1 MLSLF
6 SYSHVLKM
14 LNFVSTP
21 IGNLNDISL
30 RAIDVIKSSD
40 YLYAED
46 TRNVK
51 KLLDFINV
59 KISCKSF
66 HEHNEQKV
74 MLNILKQAKNSKVI
88 SIVSDAGTPSISDPG
103 YKLITKCIEE
113 NIKYTLIPGPSS
125 VISAMV
131 MSGLPSNRFAFYGF
145 VPRKIQDK
153 KKFFEDLDEETKT
166 SIIFESSNRIYD
178 TLKNLADYLNS
189 DRKVSICKEMTKIHE
204 NVIRGKASEIFK
216 FVEENQINL
225 KGEIVIV
232 IEGTSKKITAP
243 KINSKIKKEFLTKL
257 SASESA
263 KLISAVTGENKR
275 DVYKKLIQT

>member
-166 SIIFESSNRIYD
+166 SIIFESSKRIYD

-204 NVIRGKASEIFK
+204 NVIRGKASEIYK

>member
-1 MLSLF
+1 
-6 SYSHVLKM
+6 M

-74 MLNILKQAKNSKVI
+74 MLDILKQAKNSKVI

-113 NIKYTLIPGPSS
+113 KIKYTLIPGPSS

-166 SIIFESSNRIYD
+166 SIIFESSKRIFD

-204 NVIRGKASEIFK
+204 NVFRGKASEILK
-216 FVEENQINL
+216 SVEENQINL

-232 IEGTSKKITAP
+232 IEGASKKITAS

>member
-1 MLSLF
+1 MLSLI
-6 SYSHVLKM
+6 SYSYVLKM

-51 KLLDFINV
+51 KLLAFINV
-59 KISCKSF
+59 KILCKSF

-74 MLNILKQAKNSKVI
+74 MLDILKQAKNSKII

-103 YKLITKCIEE
+103 YKLITRCIAE

-166 SIIFESSNRIYD
+166 SIIFESSKRIFD

-204 NVIRGKASEIFK
+204 NVFRGKASEILK
-216 FVEENQINL
+216 SVEENQINL

-232 IEGTSKKITAP
+232 IEGASKKITP
-243 KINSKIKKEFLTKL
+243 SKINSKIKKEFLTKL

>member
-1 MLSLF
+1 MLSLI

-166 SIIFESSNRIYD
+166 SIIFESSKRIYD

-232 IEGTSKKITAP
+232 IEGTSKKVTAP